1 MEKETTIS
9 KTLLKGMNY
18 AQNKGLSLFIWQ
30 VFSQELFIMVLI
42 KKRMNNEKEIVSN
55 ASRTNAI

>member
-1 MEKETTIS
+1 
-9 KTLLKGMNY
+9 MNY

-30 VFSQELFIMVLI
+30 VFSQELFIIVLI
-42 KKRMNNEKEIVSN
+42 KKRMNNEEEIVSN